1 VSGNDF
7 PGRERTA
14 RCGRLL
20 PGKRRFRYSQPVGQY
35 LLGRLCTIEHH
46 DALRVTLGELVVDR
60 RGVSEERVAALL
72 KPVAAFA
79 SCRAERRRHAYVQR
93 EVRRQAT
100 RSEQVEGRDLRHAEP
115 AATALIG
122 ERGVNEAVE
131 QHVRAGGEQG
141 LQPLAD
147 ELGSRGRE
155 HQGLGACGQLQ
166 LRVLD
171 EVPQPLGRRY
181 AAWLP
186 QQDELRQRRCEAGC
200 ERRLAGPV
208 DAFERDQSAGTL
220 HACATVACVV
230 VSVDSATKHHPHARA
245 VLTAAVEDGRPS
257 HAYLFHGPPGAGKV
271 AAARA
276 FAAELLAEGAA
287 DVDDARRRVIAG
299 VHPDLTWVKP
309 SGAAEMLR
317 ADVDEA
323 VVSGA
328 TRTPFEARRRVFVLE
343 RADTM
348 NDTVANS
355 LLKTLEEPP
364 AYAHLILLAG
374 RVSDVLPT
382 VRSRCLAVRFESLSP
397 DQLAEQLVHDDGI
410 PQDTARACARLA
422 RGDARLARALAEPSG
437 AALRGAAEA
446 YIRAAVAGDL
456 REHPWQLLL
465 RQSREGG
472 ADAAQALAEDVEE
485 RAGFLP
491 AKDGRKLRKDGE
503 AAGKRAQRRA
513 ATALLDHA
521 LHLSALW
528 LRDLVCL
535 HDGAAGSICHT
546 DRVGALREDAAR
558 DLPVAALREG
568 VLAIEDARTM
578 LSVNPSEELLLE
590 ALALRLV
597 RTLQA
602 A

>member
-1 VSGNDF
+1 M
-7 PGRERTA
+7 
-14 RCGRLL
+14 
-20 PGKRRFRYSQPVGQY
+20 
-35 LLGRLCTIEHH
+35 
-46 DALRVTLGELVVDR
+46 
-60 RGVSEERVAALL
+60 
-72 KPVAAFA
+72 
-79 SCRAERRRHAYVQR
+79 
-93 EVRRQAT
+93 
-100 RSEQVEGRDLRHAEP
+100 
-115 AATALIG
+115 
-122 ERGVNEAVE
+122 
-131 QHVRAGGEQG
+131 
-141 LQPLAD
+141 
-147 ELGSRGRE
+147 
-155 HQGLGACGQLQ
+155 
-166 LRVLD
+166 
-171 EVPQPLGRRY
+171 
-181 AAWLP
+181 
-186 QQDELRQRRCEAGC
+186 
-200 ERRLAGPV
+200 
-208 DAFERDQSAGTL
+208 
-220 HACATVACVV
+220 HACATVACMVV
-230 VSVDSATKHHPHARA
+230 TVDSATKHHPHARA
-245 VLTAAVEDGRPS
+245 VLTTAVEDGRPS

-287 DVDDARRRVIAG
+287 DPDDARRRAVSG

-323 VVSGA
+323 VVNGA
-328 TRTPFEARRRVFVLE
+328 TRTPFESRRRVFVLE

-397 DQLAEQLVHDDGI
+397 DQLAEQLVHEDGI

-437 AALRGAAEA
+437 AALRDAAES

-456 REHPWQLLL
+456 RDHPWQLLL

-491 AKDGRKLRKDGE
+491 AKDGKKLRKDGE

-521 LHLSALW
+521 LHVSALW

-535 HDGAAGSICHT
+535 HDDAAASICHT
-546 DRVGALREDAAR
+546 DRLPALHEDAAR
-558 DLPVAALREG
+558 HLPVAALREG
-568 VLAIEDARTM
+568 VLAIEEARTM

-597 RTLQA
+597 RTLQPV
-602 A
+602 